1 MTDTVD
7 AQNRPAWLAL
17 AVFFLL
23 VAAAAFF
30 GATFRPGAWY
40 AALQKPSWT
49 PPNSVFSP
57 VWTILYIM
65 IALAGWLV
73 WRAGGDNRPALIFW
87 GIALALNALWSWF
100 FFGQQRIGMALIDI
114 SALLVAIVG
123 FILTARRVSPA
134 ATALFVPYLGWVSY
148 ATALNFAIWR
158 LNP

>member
-1 MTDTVD
+1 MTDTIE
-7 AQNRPAWLAL
+7 AQNRPGWLAL

-23 VAAAAFF
+23 VVAAAFF

-87 GIALALNALWSWF
+87 GIALVLNALWSWF

-114 SALLVAIVG
+114 VALLVTIAG

-134 ATALFVPYLGWVSY
+134 ASALFVPYLGWVSY

>member
-1 MTDTVD
+1 M
-7 AQNRPAWLAL
+7 ANSEASQNRPGWPAL

-57 VWTILYIM
+57 VWTVLYIM

-73 WRAGGDNRPALIFW
+73 WRAGGDNRPALLFW
-87 GIALALNALWSWF
+87 GIALVLNGLWSWF
-100 FFGQQRIGMALIDI
+100 FFGQHWIGVALIDI
-114 SALLVAIVG
+114 VALLVAILG
-123 FILTARRVSPA
+123 FILTARGVSPA
-134 ATALFVPYLGWVSY
+134 ASALFVPYLAWVSY
-148 ATALNFAIWR
+148 ATTLNFAMWR
-158 LNP
+158 LHP